1 MHEFGNYGRTVSC
14 IKKNLIMRQYISF
27 CHTCCWLAVQGAK
40 LTKLTEPI
48 AQVKILRGK
57 MMCPRSDWA
66 VLWFGFGGTQFQ
78 ICLCPVLKSQ
88 CPEFDG
94 IQIFVCISKLPCWL
108 SRYAFYETII
118 PVLWVDMFAARIS
131 IMKML
136 TRRMY
141 GTGEILSR
149 SKTTCCKRSE

>member
-57 MMCPRSDWA
+57 MIIDGAQCPRSDWA
-66 VLWFGFGGTQFQ
+66 VLWFGFGGIQFQ
-78 ICLCPVLKSQ
+78 ICLCPVSKSSVPRIWRYSDLCLYQ
-88 CPEFDG
+88 QTSILVVQVRLLWNHHSCSLG
-94 IQIFVCISKLPCWL
+94 WHVCCTNQH
-108 SRYAFYETII
+108 YENADSAH
-118 PVLWVDMFAARIS
+118 VWHWGDFKSV
-131 IMKML
+131 
-136 TRRMY
+136 
-141 GTGEILSR
+141 
-149 SKTTCCKRSE
+149 